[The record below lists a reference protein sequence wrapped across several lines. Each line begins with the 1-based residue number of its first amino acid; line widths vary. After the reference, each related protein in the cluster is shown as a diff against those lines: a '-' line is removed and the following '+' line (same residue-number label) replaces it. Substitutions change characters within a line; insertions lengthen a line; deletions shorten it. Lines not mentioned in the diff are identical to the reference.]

1 MYKKSK
7 KIAGIFLICFVVLQ
21 ACVIPCAL
29 ADNGNGSTNET
40 SEKATTVAPSIPQ
53 IDTLPGPSSEQKLE
67 DSSTYLTELLLP
79 NIARTITGLAITLS
93 VLFIIFGA
101 IQFLTAYGNDEKLSN
116 AKKTI
121 MFALVGLVLS
131 LLAFAIVQIIF
142 FTGFQVTQIK

>member
-1 MYKKSK
+1 M
-7 KIAGIFLICFVVLQ
+7 FLIALNIS
-21 ACVIPCAL
+21 AIPFAF
-29 ADNGNGSTNET
+29 ADNGSNNEDT
-40 SEKATTVAPSIPQ
+40 SNEKVTTVAPTIPQ

-67 DSSTYLTELLLP
+67 DSGTYLTKLLLP

-101 IQFLTAYGNDEKLSN
+101 MQFLTAYGNDEKLSN

-121 MFALVGLVLS
+121 TFALAGLVLS

-142 FTGFQVTQIK
+142 FTGFEVTQIK

>member
-1 MYKKSK
+1 MYKNGK
-7 KIAGIFLICFVVLQ
+7 KIAKILLMCFVALQ
-21 ACVIPCAL
+21 LSTIPFAF
-29 ADNGNGSTNET
+29 ADNGSQGANDT

-67 DSSTYLTELLLP
+67 DSSTYLTGLLLP
-79 NIARTITGLAITLS
+79 NIARTVTGLAITLS

>member
-1 MYKKSK
+1 M
-7 KIAGIFLICFVVLQ
+7 FLIALNIS
-21 ACVIPCAL
+21 AIPFAF
-29 ADNGNGSTNET
+29 ADNGSNNEDT
-40 SEKATTVAPSIPQ
+40 SNEKVTTVAPTIPQ

-67 DSSTYLTELLLP
+67 DSSTYLTKLLLP

-101 IQFLTAYGNDEKLSN
+101 MQFLTAYGNDEKLSN

-121 MFALVGLVLS
+121 TFALVGLVLS

-142 FTGFQVTQIK
+142 FTGFEVTQIK

>member
-1 MYKKSK
+1 MCF
-7 KIAGIFLICFVVLQ
+7 IALQ
-21 ACVIPCAL
+21 LSTIPFAF
-29 ADNGNGSTNET
+29 ADNGNSGDTS
-40 SEKATTVAPSIPQ
+40 SEKATTVAPKIPQ
-53 IDTLPGPSSEQKLE
+53 INTLPGPSSEQKLE
-67 DSSTYLTELLLP
+67 DSSTYLTKLLLP

-101 IQFLTAYGNDEKLSN
+101 IQLLTAYGNDEKLTN

-142 FTGFQVTQIK
+142 FTGFEITQIK

>member
-1 MYKKSK
+1 MYKKGK
-7 KIAGIFLICFVVLQ
+7 KIAKILLICFAVFQLST
-21 ACVIPCAL
+21 IPFAF
-29 ADNGNGSTNET
+29 ANDGNKSDTS
-40 SEKATTVAPSIPQ
+40 SEKATTVAPKIPQ
-53 IDTLPGPSSEQKLE
+53 INTLPGPSSEQKLE
-67 DSSTYLTELLLP
+67 DSSAYLTKLLLP

-101 IQFLTAYGNDEKLSN
+101 IQLLIAYGNEEKLTN

-142 FTGFQVTQIK
+142 FTGFEITQIK